1 MERINRSRKSTRS
14 PEKLRKLDIL
24 DFLEIDSSEIDY
36 LKNNKNYHIKNI
48 HGKCIYSPSSRLKSV
63 QKKLVVFFS
72 PMLKQHEAVHSY
84 RFGKSVKSC
93 VHKHLLCD
101 KLLKTDIVNF
111 FGSIPRNEIEAYLKH
126 VVSFRMVDLLS
137 FFKKNRRV
145 VDTML
150 NWNAVREDGVS
161 LSRLYLTSQC
171 AEDIAE
177 IVTYEDKLVIGAP
190 TSPILSNAVLYRMD
204 SRIQNFCFKRNFV
217 YTRYA
222 DDILISSTDYNKP
235 KYIDIYESQKR
246 FHIGNLYKFLPIL
259 TGILSYYGFNINHKK
274 TKIMND
280 KSRKSVFGIVLN
292 REKNLLG
299 NGKLKSGGLRTSRKY
314 RRNVRAEK
322 HQLKLAQEKAE
333 KGIGFLDYNQN
344 INQNKLNGKDSWIKY
359 VTK

>member
-1 MERINRSRKSTRS
+1 M
-14 PEKLRKLDIL
+14 LDIL
-24 DFLEIDSSEIDY
+24 DFLEINSSEIDY
-36 LKNNKNYHIKNI
+36 LKNNKHYHVKNI
-48 HGKCIYSPSSRLKSV
+48 RGKRIYSPSSRLKNV
-63 QKKLVVFFS
+63 QKKLAIFFS
-72 PMLKQHEAVHSY
+72 PTLKQHEAVHSY
-84 RFGKSVKSC
+84 RPGRSVKSC
-93 VHKHLLCD
+93 VHKHILCD

-126 VVSFRMVDLLS
+126 VVSFKMVDLLS
-137 FFKKNRRV
+137 FFKKNKRV
-145 VDTML
+145 IDTIL
-150 NWNAVREDGVS
+150 NWNTMREDGCS
-161 LSRLYLTSQC
+161 LRRLYLTSQC

-222 DDILISSTDYNKP
+222 DDILISSTDYNVP
-235 KYIDIYESQKR
+235 KKIPESLKR

-259 TGILSYYGFNINHKK
+259 TGILTYYGFDINHKK

-292 REKNLLG
+292 RKKNVLG
-299 NGKLKSGGLRTSRKY
+299 NGKLKSGGLRTGRKY

-322 HQLKLAQEKAE
+322 HQLKLAREKAA
-333 KGIGFLDYNQN
+333 KGPGLLDYNQY
-344 INQNKLNGKDSWIKY
+344 INEDKLSGKDSWIKY
-359 VTK
+359 VAK